1 MQPSE
6 EFRPLPHIYL
16 SARRGAERSGAARRQ
31 RDLGR
36 ARSAGPPFI
45 VRQPRGLARARGEG
59 VQIKERRSEGTER
72 NRGKERE
79 GNGDEPRIRTRPV
92 PGHYYDLSV

>member
-16 SARRGAERSGAARRQ
+16 SARRGAAAAGPGSGPVR
-31 RDLGR
+31 
-36 ARSAGPPFI
+36 GPPFI
-45 VRQPRGLARARGEG
+45 VRQPRGLARGEG
-59 VQIKERRSEGTER
+59 VQIKERRSEVTER
-72 NRGKERE
+72 NRGRERD
-79 GNGDEPRIRTRPV
+79 GDERRIRTRPV

>member
-16 SARRGAERSGAARRQ
+16 SARRGAARRQ

-45 VRQPRGLARARGEG
+45 VRQPRGPARGEG
-59 VQIKERRSEGTER
+59 VQIKERRSEVTER